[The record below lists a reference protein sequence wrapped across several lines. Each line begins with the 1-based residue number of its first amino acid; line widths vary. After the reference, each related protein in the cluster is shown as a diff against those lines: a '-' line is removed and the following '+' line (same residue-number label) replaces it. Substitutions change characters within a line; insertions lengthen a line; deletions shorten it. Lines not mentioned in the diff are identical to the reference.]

1 MKEDPTFTS
10 EELAMETLEGRRE
23 ELEELE
29 AEEHELQIDG
39 KTMLLYGARI
49 EHHLG
54 EEGEFR
60 ECFEDMLKENKITD
74 LSSSLLGKVKPL
86 LSSRKAGDVAYAVSY
101 IVKQAYQKGVRD
113 GLYEAMIQAFALSDR
128 AAPSPAADD
137 QEEEEIKE

>member
-1 MKEDPTFTS
+1 
-10 EELAMETLEGRRE
+10 
-23 ELEELE
+23 
-29 AEEHELQIDG
+29 
-39 KTMLLYGARI
+39 
-49 EHHLG
+49 
-54 EEGEFR
+54 
-60 ECFEDMLKENKITD
+60 MLKENKITD

-113 GLYEAMIQAFALSDR
+113 GLYEAMIQAFVLSDR